1 MAKTLKKKRSFLARL
16 RNYFITGI
24 VVLVPIGITL
34 YLTKFFISVS
44 SNLIPKEINPNSYLP
59 FSIPGLE
66 ILLSIIFI
74 TVIGWLSLS
83 FIGKK
88 ILQLVNETLKRI
100 PILRTIYSAIGQMT
114 ESLAPRKG
122 NKKSVVLVEYPR
134 KGSWAV
140 GFATKD
146 NKGEISKKTSTE
158 LVNVF
163 VPTTPNPTSG
173 FLLMFPKK
181 EIIYLDMTF
190 EEASKFIVSAG
201 TSNPKI

>member
-1 MAKTLKKKRSFLARL
+1 MATLKKKRASFIAKL

-34 YLTKFFISVS
+34 YLTKFFISIS
-44 SNLIPKEINPNSYLP
+44 SKLIPEEINPNSYLP
-59 FSIPGLE
+59 YAIPGLE
-66 ILLSIIFI
+66 IFISIIFI
-74 TVIGWLSLS
+74 TIIGGLSLS

-88 ILQLVNETLKRI
+88 FLQLFNDLLKKI
-100 PILRTIYSAIGQMT
+100 PILRTIYSAIGQMAET
-114 ESLAPRKG
+114 LAPQKT
-122 NKKSVVLVEYPR
+122 NKKSVVLIEYPR

-146 NKGEISKKTSTE
+146 NKGEISKKTNSN

-173 FLLMFPKK
+173 FLLMFPKD

-201 TSNPKI
+201 TSNPKN